1 LYNKKLYADFG
12 YKNPYS
18 LVSDGGWTFDSLQS
32 MIKDVSSDL
41 NGDSA
46 YDENDR
52 WGMASESGV
61 LYYFLFGTGE
71 GYITEK
77 DGEYRFRLEDESF
90 LNKIE
95 RSFEVITT
103 EGSMYDLNKTIKG
116 KTTGIYK
123 VVEQMFIGDRLL
135 FNVRLISDAF
145 YLRNMESDFGFLPIP
160 KYNEDQ
166 EEYYSWVTFN
176 VQLPVLP
183 ISITDT
189 ERSGLIMEAMAFE
202 SLTLRESF
210 YEYMLGGKIARDS
223 NDVNMLELIVS
234 SKYYDFDGANFGAGI
249 QSGIFSMME
258 KNLIS
263 GELTLASDWAKLK
276 TSAEAKL
283 AKFIASFE

>member
-1 LYNKKLYADFG
+1 
-12 YKNPYS
+12 
-18 LVSDGGWTFDSLQS
+18 
-32 MIKDVSSDL
+32 
-41 NGDSA
+41 
-46 YDENDR
+46 
-52 WGMASESGV
+52 
-61 LYYFLFGTGE
+61 
-71 GYITEK
+71 
-77 DGEYRFRLEDESF
+77 
-90 LNKIE
+90 
-95 RSFEVITT
+95 
-103 EGSMYDLNKTIKG
+103 MYDLNKTIKD

-202 SLTLRESF
+202 SLTLREPF

-258 KNLIS
+258 KNLIR
-263 GELTLASDWAKLK
+263 GELTIASDWAKLK
-276 TSAEAKL
+276 TNAEAKL
-283 AKFIASFE
+283 VKFIASFE